1 MGDAKVGGDKEYHMV
16 GGEILGTEFAGSFFV
31 FFFFFFGITFCGSVL
46 GDTFLSFSIEILLM
60 THRNNFLSNPRE
72 GDAVSLLGYSAV
84 GYLFVPDCREV
95 ISCCEWFIP
104 CVSCCFLTRP
114 HWSWKCLEV
123 QSES

>member
-1 MGDAKVGGDKEYHMV
+1 MV
-16 GGEILGTEFAGSFFV
+16 GGKILGTEFAGSFLG
-31 FFFFFFGITFCGSVL
+31 FFFFGITFCGSVL
-46 GDTFLSFSIEILLM
+46 GDTFLSFSIKVLLM

-114 HWSWKCLEV
+114 RWSWKCLEV
-123 QSES
+123 LSQS